1 MVTRMGQGERFMGMK
16 VLVVGGGG
24 REHTIVWKLKQSPL
38 VSELHC
44 APGNGGIASL
54 AACHAVDAV
63 DVAGMVALAR
73 RLAVDLVM
81 VAPDDPLAAGMVDA
95 LEAAGIRAF
104 GPRKNA
110 AIIEAS
116 KSFSK
121 ELMKQYGIPTAS
133 YEVFEDAEK
142 AVGWLQSQKMPI
154 VVKADGLALGK
165 GVLICATLA
174 EAETAVRSIL
184 TEGKFGE
191 AGSRV
196 VIEEC
201 LTGPEVTVLAF
212 TDGKTMLPM
221 ASSQDHKRA
230 RDHDEGL
237 NTGGMGTFSP
247 SRIYTP
253 EMEAWCMEHI
263 YLPTMDALNREGRT
277 FRGVLYFGLMIT
289 PEGPKVI
296 EYNARFGDPETQVLL
311 PRLKN
316 DLMEIFLAI
325 LDNRLDTVALQWK
338 PESAVCVV
346 MASGGYPEAYK
357 KGYPIQGLEAAEQ
370 VETVT
375 VFHAGTKR
383 DGDAVVTA
391 GGRVL
396 GVTALG
402 IDMEQARQRAYEAVS
417 RIRFRDAHW
426 RTDIGIKK

>member
-1 MVTRMGQGERFMGMK
+1 MGMK

-24 REHTIVWKLKQSPL
+24 REHTIVWKLKHSPL

-44 APGNGGIASL
+44 APGNGGIAAL
-54 AACHAVDAV
+54 AECHAVDAV
-63 DVAGMVALAR
+63 DVDGMVALAT

-121 ELMKQYGIPTAS
+121 SLMKKYGIPTAA
-133 YEVFEDAEK
+133 YEVFEDADK
-142 AVGWLQSQKMPI
+142 AVAWLQDQSMPI

-174 EAETAVRSIL
+174 EAEAAVRSIL
-184 TEGKFGE
+184 TEGKFGK

-230 RDHDEGL
+230 YDNDEGL

-263 YLPTMDALNREGRT
+263 YRPTMDALNREDRT
-277 FRGVLYFGLMIT
+277 FRGVIYFGLMIT

-311 PRLKN
+311 PRLEN

-325 LDNRLDTVALQWK
+325 LDNRLDTIRLRWK

-346 MASGGYPEAYK
+346 MASGGYPEDYR
-357 KGYPIQGLEAAEQ
+357 KGHPISGLAEAAQ
-370 VETVT
+370 VETAT
-375 VFHAGTKR
+375 VFHAGTRR
-383 DGDAVVTA
+383 DGDALVTA

-402 IDMEQARQRAYEAVS
+402 ADMEQARQRAYEAVS
-417 RIRFRDAHW
+417 RISFQDAHW